1 MVPVIYIF
9 IALIVL
15 VSIFIAFG
23 TYTRKKIYDQ
33 IDHLE
38 TQKVNIMNK
47 PLSDEIAKVKALEMI
62 GETEK
67 KFEVWREEWDDI
79 VTVQL
84 PRLEENLFDAE
95 DAADKYRFKKARGI
109 LSDTRKS
116 LFSIEEKIDEI
127 SSEINEFVESEEL
140 NRKEIGE
147 LKESYKELRKHLL
160 THYRALGP
168 LVETFEKRLEN
179 ISADFTSYDEET
191 ENGNHIA
198 ARTYIIQLDEK
209 IRRLQYE
216 LEVVPELLYQLQ
228 SEIPETIKQLKDG
241 LKEMSDQGFRVEQLG
256 VEKELE
262 VIDYAYQIVTE
273 KVNDV
278 DIEDAQEEIAQMNK
292 KIEELYDRLEAEVL
306 AKQYVMTD
314 GKQVQA
320 DVEELGTEINKMK
333 EETNVVRLSYQ
344 IEQENIDLQER
355 LETSFEKL
363 EKRVGA
369 IFHSVDENNQS
380 YTSLKEMLESVTK
393 QLEDLREMT
402 EIYQEKLQNLRKDEL
417 EAVEKIHEFRKKLI
431 DAKKEIHRNNLPG
444 LPDQY
449 YASLNDAETKLQ
461 TVSMK
466 LNDKPLQMAEVL
478 HRLIEAEEAIDDV
491 HAKTYK
497 LIDRAIWAERLI
509 QHGNRY
515 RRQYVAVAV
524 KLSEAEQSF
533 RTYDYEEA
541 MEHAAEALHTVDP
554 QIIRDLEENY
564 QQEFEKVY

>member
-1 MVPVIYIF
+1 MIYIF

-15 VSIFIAFG
+15 LSVFIAYG

-84 PRLEENLFDAE
+84 PGLEENLFDAE

-109 LSDTRKS
+109 LSDTRKT

-147 LKESYKELRKHLL
+147 LKESHKELRKHLL
-160 THYRALGP
+160 THYRALGT

-179 ISADFTSYDEET
+179 ISEDFASYNEET

-209 IRRLQYE
+209 VRRLQYE
-216 LEVVPELLYQLQ
+216 LEVVPELQYQLQ
-228 SEIPETIKQLKDG
+228 SEIPETLKQLKEG
-241 LKEMSDQGFRVEQLG
+241 LKQMSDQGFRVEQLG

-262 VIDYAYQIVTE
+262 VIDYAYQIVKE
-273 KVNDV
+273 KVNAV
-278 DIEDAQEEIAQMNK
+278 NIEDAQEEIDQMNK

-314 GKQVQA
+314 GKEVKA
-320 DVEELGTEINKMK
+320 EVEELGEEINKMK

-363 EKRVGA
+363 EKRVGT
-369 IFHSVDENNQS
+369 IFHSVEENNQT
-380 YTSLKEMLESVTK
+380 YTSVKEMLESVTK
-393 QLEDLREMT
+393 QLEDLRVMT
-402 EIYQEKLQNLRKDEL
+402 EVYQEKIHNLRKDEL

-431 DAKKEIHRNNLPG
+431 EAKKEIHRNNLPG
-444 LPDQY
+444 LPEQY
-449 YASLNDAETKLQ
+449 YASLHDAESKLQ

-478 HRLIEAEEAIDDV
+478 HRLIEAEEAIDEV
-491 HAKTYK
+491 HVKTYK

-515 RRQYVAVAV
+515 RRQYVTVAV
-524 KLSEAEQSF
+524 KLSEAEQAF
-533 RTYDYEEA
+533 RMYDYEEA
-541 MEHAAEALHTVDP
+541 MEHAAEAIQTVNP
-554 QIIRDLEENY
+554 QIIRDLEESY
-564 QQEFEKVY
+564 QQEMEKVH